1 MAGEFARHRLEQG
14 VAGGVAVLVV
24 DRLEAVEIDE
34 QQRRLAFV
42 ALQIGERAL
51 ELALEAAPVED
62 VEQRID
68 VGARLQFGDLA
79 LRAGDIGS

>member
-1 MAGEFARHRLEQG
+1 MADELARHRFEQG
-14 VAGGVAVLVV
+14 IAGGVAVAVV

-34 QQRRLAFV
+34 QQHRLAVV
-42 ALQIGERAL
+42 ALQVGERAL

-68 VGARLQFGDLA
+68 VGARFELGDGA
-79 LRAGDIGS
+79 LRLPRSA